1 MTDTPSL
8 TILLHVTPGAEDAL
22 LANGRIARALRAAH
36 EAERR
41 PGDEDVFAPPPPS
54 SSSFSSY
61 SLEEEDEEEEMDED
75 EDFVPT
81 ATTETDDGTAAPMA
95 QSPPPP
101 SSAATLVLDIWWMPE
116 DAADRLV
123 DVAKIRTRLHYA
135 GALEALVDFID
146 WSMAHART
154 SQIALLSHHYLVIR
168 DNPVILYSA
177 SS

>member
-41 PGDEDVFAPPPPS
+41 PGDEDVFAPPMSLPS

-61 SLEEEDEEEEMDED
+61 SLEEDEMDED

-81 ATTETDDGTAAPMA
+81 ATMETDDGTRPLA

-101 SSAATLVLDIWWMPE
+101 SSAATLILDLWWRPE
-116 DAADRLV
+116 EAADRCA
-123 DVAKIRTRLHYA
+123 DVAKLRARLQYA
-135 GALEALVDFID
+135 GALQALIDFID
-146 WSMAHART
+146 WSMAHDRT
-154 SQIALLSHHYLVIR
+154 SQIALLTHSYAVNR